1 MITGGAELKRID
13 RNQNWKMR
21 ILGTPKE
28 LDCLTEKGR
37 ALPADGGF
45 LPAEVPGSVISDLLN
60 AGAMDEPYYR
70 DNELKALTLMKNDFE
85 YHGTFDVDA
94 DELLDADD
102 VILRFNGIDTIADIT
117 LNGHALGSV
126 NNMHR
131 TWEYRVKKLIKGP
144 DSRGKDGSERV
155 GMPET
160 DCAVKNGEG
169 LVKNELKIVFKS
181 PVNYIAEQ
189 YKADPGILGTEDAMR
204 GFPKIRKAHYMFGWD
219 WGPRIPDAG
228 IWKSVELLKVK
239 KARLTRVY
247 VHQELTDDYSEASLR
262 IEALVEG
269 AESEKTKDS
278 NSTGTA
284 GSFGAVGIG
293 GVGIGEGG
301 IQVLV
306 TVTDPDGKVI
316 FDRADISDRVDISAG
331 DGISAHNSNKSSS
344 EEHESKSGTVK
355 ITGKTLVIKNP
366 RLWWPNGL
374 GEQPLYTVLTELVDN
389 TSFERNRLCTEQMPE
404 TAGTMSD
411 GSAGI
416 IDADTKR
423 IGLRRLEVSTAKDE
437 YGSEF
442 AQIVNGVKFF
452 AMGADYIPEDNI
464 LPRTNKER
472 TQKLL
477 QACVNANFNS
487 IRVWGGG
494 VYPSDDFYD
503 LCDELGLVVWQDF
516 MFACANYRL
525 TPEFEASISAELKD
539 QIRRLAHH
547 ASLGLWCGNNEMED
561 FARQGGWGADDA
573 IRKDYLKMYEDI
585 FPRIVKEEDPDRFY
599 WPSSPSCG
607 GGFDDS
613 NCPDRGDTH
622 YWDVWHGSK
631 PFTEFRKFFF
641 RYLSEFGFQSFPS
654 IRTVESFTLPEDRNV
669 FSYVMEKHQRNAAA
683 NGKIMNY
690 MEQTFLYPNDLDT
703 FIYASQLMQAEA
715 IRYGVEHFRRNRGR
729 CMGTVYWQL
738 NDCWPVASWSSID
751 YYGRWKALHYY
762 AKRFFA
768 PLMISCEEEGLL
780 NQSMNVNEEPFE
792 VKKSIRLNVTNESLT
807 ERKGTVKWD
816 LRNTDGTVI
825 REAFEEVTVKPL
837 SALWLEKVD
846 LPEAKIYEDYV
857 SFELIENGNVV
868 SEGTVLFCPPKHF
881 RFVDPKL
888 RLRVEKDG
896 KPVNFDASG
905 KEEIPGAG
913 DSLYEIVV
921 SCEHYAKGIEI
932 RNGKDDLVL
941 SDNFFDMNGGEKHV
955 KVLEGNPDR
964 IEVRSVWSIR

>member
-1 MITGGAELKRID
+1 MKRID
-13 RNQNWKMR
+13 KDQKWKMR
-21 ILGTPKE
+21 ILGT
-28 LDCLTEKGR
+28 EKGNECLNDKGR
-37 ALPADGGF
+37 EIFKEGSF
-45 LPAEVPGSVISDLLN
+45 IKAEVPGSVINDLLN
-60 AGAMDEPYYR
+60 VGAVDDPYYR

-85 YHGTFDVDA
+85 YHGTFDVDTCELADA
-94 DELLDADD
+94 DEVL
-102 VILRFNGIDTIADIT
+102 LRFNGLDTIADIT
-117 LNGHALGSV
+117 LNGHKLSTV
-126 NNMHR
+126 DNMHR
-131 TWEYRVKKLIKGP
+131 TWEY
-144 DSRGKDGSERV
+144 S
-155 GMPET
+155 
-160 DCAVKNGEG
+160 VKNLLKEN
-169 LVKNELKIVFKS
+169 NELVITFRS

-189 YKADPGILGTEDAMR
+189 HKADPGILGTSDAMR
-204 GFPKIRKAHYMFGWD
+204 GFPKIRKGHYMFGWD

-239 KARLTRVY
+239 KARLTKVY
-247 VHQELTDDYSEASLR
+247 VHQDFNEDYSEAAVRVDVSVR
-262 IEALVEG
+262 KALASGKAKGSDVSGTISDHSFVENG
-269 AESEKTKDS
+269 LK
-278 NSTGTA
+278 
-284 GSFGAVGIG
+284 I
-293 GVGIGEGG
+293 
-301 IQVLV
+301 LV
-306 TVTDPDGKVI
+306 TVKDPDGNVI
-316 FDRADISDRVDISAG
+316 FDRVDNLGEYTG
-331 DGISAHNSNKSSS
+331 DSFEKLEGEDGVMI
-344 EEHESKSGTVK
+344 GGRTFK
-355 ITGKTLVIKNP
+355 IINP
-366 RLWWPNGL
+366 LLWWPNGL
-374 GEQPLYTVLTELVDN
+374 GEQPLYTVITELVEGRDVLD
-389 TSFERNRLCTEQMPE
+389 S
-404 TAGTMSD
+404 
-411 GSAGI
+411 
-416 IDADTKR
+416 DTKR
-423 IGLRRLEVSTAKDE
+423 IGLRRLEVSTQKDE

-464 LPRTNKER
+464 LPRTNKKR
-472 TQKLL
+472 TEKLL
-477 QACVNANFNS
+477 RQCVNANFNS

-561 FARQGGWGADDA
+561 FAGRGGWGADDA
-573 IRKDYLKMYEDI
+573 IRKDYLRMYEGL
-585 FPRIVKEEDPDRFY
+585 FPRIMKEEDPDRIY

-622 YWDVWHGSK
+622 YWDVWHGNK

-654 IRTVESFTLPEDRNV
+654 LRTIESFTLPEDRNV

-690 MEQTFLYPNDLDT
+690 MEQTFLYPNNLDT

-780 NQSMNVNEEPFE
+780 SQSMNVNEEPFE
-792 VKKSIRLNVTNESLT
+792 VKKSIRLNVANESMT
-807 ERKGTVKWD
+807 ERVCEVRWQ
-816 LRNTDGTVI
+816 LRDSEANVL
-825 REAFEEVTVKPL
+825 REESSFVTVKPM
-837 SALWLEKVD
+837 SALWLEKVE
-846 LPEAKIYEDYV
+846 LPEARIYEDYV
-857 SFELIENGNVV
+857 SYELLENGEIV

-888 RLRVEKDG
+888 AVR
-896 KPVNFDASG
+896 
-905 KEEIPGAG
+905 EEG
-913 DSLYEIVV
+913 SEIVGT
-921 SCEHYAKGIEI
+921 CEHYAKGIEI
-932 RNGKDDLVL
+932 RNESDDLIL
-941 SDNFFDMNGGEKHV
+941 SDNFFDMNGGEKRV
-955 KVLEGNPDR
+955 RVIEGIPDK